1 MRVTLKLVLLATV
14 LCWPLISRG
23 VPLMDLVDVEGIRGN
38 QLIGYGLVVGL
49 DGTGDKNQ
57 VKFTSQSV
65 TNMVKQF
72 GVNLPAN
79 VDPKLKNVASV
90 SITAEVPPNYAP
102 GQTIDVTVAALG
114 DAKSLRGGLLLM
126 TPLHGVDG
134 EVYALA
140 QGSLV
145 VGGLK
150 AEGQSG
156 SSVAINSANTGRIAN
171 GATIERE
178 IPSDFTQRPEVFLN
192 VRQPSFQT
200 VSRVV
205 DAVNARFGSGTATAL
220 NATRVALRAPVSST
234 QRMSFMAMLE
244 AVEVQE
250 GRSRPKVV
258 FNSRT
263 GTVVVGQGVRVKAA
277 AVSHGTLTV
286 TISENPQVSQPN
298 AFGRGQTVVT
308 PQSDVDVSQE
318 KKPMFKWPEGTSLE
332 SIISTVNS
340 LGATPDDVMS
350 ILQALEQAGA
360 LNAELV
366 VI

>member
-1 MRVTLKLVLLATV
+1 MRVSLKIALLAAG
-14 LCWPLISRG
+14 LCWPLLSRA
-23 VPLMDLVDVEGIRGN
+23 VPLMDLVDVEGVRGN

-65 TNMVKQF
+65 TNMIKQF
-72 GVNLPAN
+72 GVNLPEN
-79 VDPKLKNVASV
+79 IDPKLKNVAAVSV
-90 SITAEVPPNYAP
+90 TASVPPNYGP

-140 QGSLV
+140 QGNLV
-145 VGGLK
+145 VGGLN
-150 AEGQSG
+150 AQGQSG

-171 GATIERE
+171 GASVERE
-178 IPSDFTQRPEVFLN
+178 IPSDFTARPEVFLN
-192 VRQPSFQT
+192 VREPSFQT

-220 NATRVALRAPVSST
+220 NATKVALRAPISST

-298 AFGRGQTVVT
+298 AFARGQTVVT
-308 PQSDVDVSQE
+308 PQSDVNVSQE

-332 SIISTVNS
+332 SIIATVNS